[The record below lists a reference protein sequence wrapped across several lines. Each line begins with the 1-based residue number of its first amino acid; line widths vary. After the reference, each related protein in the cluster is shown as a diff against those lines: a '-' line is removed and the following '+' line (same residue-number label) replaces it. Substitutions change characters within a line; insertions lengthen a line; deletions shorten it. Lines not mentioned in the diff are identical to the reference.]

1 MPQLARTPKPIV
13 LEKTVT
19 VLHDLAWIA
28 AHTELYINSL
38 YSLEEGQIIAITDE
52 IYRQTGFDV
61 YVHTLPLDELL
72 GHRLPL
78 ANRDRLNFM
87 AGQPVW
93 RLPAMFVQGAAGTSR
108 NSPVGK
114 TLNQAMAI
122 QAVFG
127 KAAIKAL
134 LEADYGRLKN
144 RFPHGKWHQRADQHA
159 EELIANALGISQ
171 LISRKGRIVD
181 LAHDVERNEAGGP
194 IRQILATKRY
204 KFSAAQTIARNAIDN
219 PHKKEAFGPEYRAE
233 RRPHIYKSN
242 MERVEQEMVHAPNTF
257 GFALDAVAIG
267 AWYHRVVT
275 ALRLGASVF
284 AQLDTTR
291 GKVASGM
298 AKANSEFQRLRR
310 LGRPT
315 EGDKKKMERLHAELA
330 EQARLFDAEIGASLG
345 EVNPARPG
353 AIDRENVVFRCIEP
367 LDAAIIAFFGGI
379 NARTTISGICPDF
392 PQCFDDVLDSLIWLG
407 HLHRHG
413 ARNLTSEIAHTLLSA
428 LNVRAGEA
436 PEDIAMRRCV
446 EIGMSFLNSREDQTS
461 LVETIAEV
469 ASTGGPR
476 TVYLSLQNFSA
487 GVAAAEGRQQGGPE
501 VHEAPQPADMLQI
514 WPQEDDSQHYSRFN
528 PELGTYQ
535 TISSE
540 LWLNARFVSLP
551 PFYQQDWAGRWQVL
565 RDEHDRFVASVRTPA
580 A

>member
-1 MPQLARTPKPIV
+1 MPKLARTPKPIV
-13 LEKTVT
+13 LENTVT
-19 VLHDLAWIA
+19 VLHDVAWIA

-52 IYRQTGFDV
+52 IYRQTGFDI

-87 AGQPVW
+87 AGRPIW
-93 RLPAMFVQGAAGTSR
+93 RLPAMFVRGGAGTSR

-127 KAAIKAL
+127 KVAVKTL
-134 LEADYGRLKN
+134 FEADYRRLKN
-144 RFPHGKWHQRADQHA
+144 RFPQGEWHQRADRHA
-159 EELIANALGISQ
+159 EEVIANALGISQ
-171 LISRKGRIVD
+171 SISRKGKIID

-194 IRQILATKRY
+194 TRQILATKRY

-219 PHKKEAFGPEYRAE
+219 PHNRRAFGPEYRVE
-233 RRPHIYKSN
+233 RPHIYRSN
-242 MERVEQEMVHAPNTF
+242 IERVEQEMIHAPNTF

-267 AWYHRVVT
+267 AWYHRVVI

-291 GKVASGM
+291 GQVASGM
-298 AKANSEFQRLRR
+298 AKANTELQRLRR
-310 LGRPT
+310 LVRPT
-315 EGDKKKMERLHAELA
+315 EDDRKQMERLHAELA
-330 EQARLFDAEIGASLG
+330 EQVRLFDAEIGASLG

-353 AIDRENVVFRCIEP
+353 TIDREDVVFRCIEP

-379 NARTTISGICPDF
+379 NARTTISGICPDL
-392 PQCFDDVLDSLIWLG
+392 PQCFDNVLDSLIWLG

-413 ARNLTSEIAHTLLSA
+413 ARDLTSEIAHTFLSA
-428 LNVRAGEA
+428 LNVCTGEA
-436 PEDIAMRRCV
+436 PEDITMRRCM
-446 EIGMSFLNSREDQTS
+446 EIGMSFLNSREDRAA
-461 LVETIAEV
+461 LVEAIAEV
-469 ASTGGPR
+469 ASTGDPR
-476 TVYLSLQNFSA
+476 TVYLSLQDFAA
-487 GVAAAEGRQQGGPE
+487 GAAAAEGRQQGEPE
-501 VHEAPQPADMLQI
+501 VQHAPQPADMLQAR
-514 WPQEDDSQHYSRFN
+514 PQEDDSQHYYRFN

-565 RDEHDRFVASVRTPA
+565 RDEHDRFVASVRTLPV
-580 A
+580 